1 MSRRRVLLTGA
12 TGLLAPYLVAGMS
25 PSFDVVTTARRG
37 GDVRCDLTDGD
48 AVDALI
54 TGVRPDVVVHAAA
67 LTDVDACERCPDAA
81 TAANVGTSERLVATL
96 PPETPL
102 VLLST
107 DQVYRDVAGPHPES
121 DVGPVNVYGRTK
133 LASEGVAL
141 RRDASLVL
149 RVNFFGPSRTPGRA
163 SLSDVVV
170 ERISSGAGMTGFADL
185 LFSPLHMVTLA
196 DVVTT
201 AIDRGLTGTF
211 NVGSRDGMSKLDY
224 ARAVARQQGLDAG
237 LVRSG
242 SSADVAT
249 RAPRPHDLRMD
260 VTHLEDALAMTM
272 PTLDEEIAKL

>member
-1 MSRRRVLLTGA
+1 MRRRRVLLTGA

-25 PSFDVVTTARRG
+25 ASFDVVTTARRD
-37 GDVRCDLTDGD
+37 GDVRCDLTAAD
-48 AVDALI
+48 AVNALVAD
-54 TGVRPDVVVHAAA
+54 VRPDVVVHAAA

-81 TAANVGTSERLVATL
+81 AAANVGTTERLVATL
-96 PPETPL
+96 PPGTPV

-107 DQVYRDVAGPHPES
+107 DQVYRDVAGPHAES

-133 LASEGVAL
+133 LESERAAL
-141 RRDASLVL
+141 RRDSALVL
-149 RVNFFGPSRTPGRA
+149 RLNFFGPSRTAGRT
-163 SLSDVVV
+163 SLSDVVIDRV
-170 ERISSGAGMTGFADL
+170 SSGAGMTGFSDL
-185 LFSPLHMVTLA
+185 LFSPLHMVTLS

-211 NVGSRDGMSKLDY
+211 NVGSRRGTTKLDF
-224 ARAVARQQGLDAG
+224 ARAVARQHGLDAG

-242 SSADVAT
+242 CSAEVAT
-249 RAPRPHDLRMD
+249 RAPRAHDLRMD